1 VVEFL
6 RAGATAV
13 AVGTAN
19 FVNPETGKTI
29 VEGLGEALDR
39 LGCGSP
45 GDLVGVLESGKGKG

>member
-1 VVEFL
+1 M

-19 FVNPETGKTI
+19 FVDPETGPKL
-29 VEGLGEALDR
+29 VEGLRDALGR

-45 GDLVGVLESGKGKG
+45 RELVGAMDLSK